1 MADSVNLSTWWL
13 CHLFRE
19 HLDTS
24 PDRLLTQVR
33 MKKARELL
41 ENSFLTVKEVR
52 TEVGIRDA
60 SSFTR
65 GFKAEFGVTP
75 ANVESELT
83 SDEHQTKAAERCEKE
98 APQKED
104 GTDYLSRSKA
114 VLDDPNPVLAVG
126 SRGHDCEDRRS
137 SVDWLVRPRP

>member
-1 MADSVNLSTWWL
+1 LVFGGVLSSLTDMDPRVKHVVAFISKNYHRKLTLKEMADSVNLSTWWL

-60 SSFTR
+60 STFTR

-75 ANVESELT
+75 A
-83 SDEHQTKAAERCEKE
+83 KCRERTHK
-98 APQKED
+98 
-104 GTDYLSRSKA
+104 R
-114 VLDDPNPVLAVG
+114 
-126 SRGHDCEDRRS
+126 
-137 SVDWLVRPRP
+137 